1 MESFRLQTKN
11 RRNRATVTTGLGL
24 LLPVLGRPDR
34 LVEVTFILFIMM
46 LGAPE
51 YADNYRDISYRDNLA
66 LSYRID
72 SRYYGFM
79 IIVSYR
85 ILII

>member
-1 MESFRLQTKN
+1 MQPMHTM
-11 RRNRATVTTGLGL
+11 A
-24 LLPVLGRPDR
+24 
-34 LVEVTFILFIMM
+34 
-46 LGAPE
+46 E

-85 ILII
+85 NLIICFEYYSIVSNFYNLT